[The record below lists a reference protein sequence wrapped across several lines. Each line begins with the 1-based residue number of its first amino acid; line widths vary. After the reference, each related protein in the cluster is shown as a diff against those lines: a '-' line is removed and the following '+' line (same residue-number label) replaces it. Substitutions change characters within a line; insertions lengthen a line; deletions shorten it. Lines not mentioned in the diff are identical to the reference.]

1 MSDPIK
7 VMIVEDNQ
15 AFEKSMRQ
23 MLKLNAAME
32 WVGSFASAE
41 ECQSGF
47 RENTYEV
54 DVVLLDLRLPRDHGL
69 TLIPFF
75 LRQKPSPKIL
85 VVTQDSDYHTTLEA
99 IQIGANGYVLKSMTL
114 EAIERAIQEVH
125 EGGCVLDPQLSRF
138 VLDAIGKESRSEGS
152 PLSEREREILE
163 LLSLGFVKKE
173 VAEQLN
179 ISYRTVAEHTENIY
193 KKLQV
198 RNVAAAVASAVR
210 RRLI

>member
-41 ECQSGF
+41 ECQSRF